1 MDKILV
7 NVFVPV
13 LNTDY
18 DIFLP
23 PASRMSAV
31 LELIKKA
38 VTELSDGIF
47 IANRDTAICYRAD
60 GGILD
65 LNLTVSELGIGNGTR
80 LMLI

>member
-13 LNTDY
+13 LNADY

-23 PASRMSAV
+23 PTSRLSTV
-31 LELIKKA
+31 LELVKKA

-47 IANRDTAICYRAD
+47 IANRDTSLCYRAD
-60 GGILD
+60 GGILNI
-65 LNLTVSELGIGNGTR
+65 NLTVSEAGLSNGTR